1 MSFNKSGDVFLKATT
16 KEITKKVYLRVQAVF
31 KHKAGDSFVL
41 VRTVQT
47 LFLPDILFFQSMFK
61 QVSINHYNFV
71 WFKTSYCINTI
82 IKP

>member
-1 MSFNKSGDVFLKATT
+1 M
-16 KEITKKVYLRVQAVF
+16 F
-31 KHKAGDSFVL
+31 KDKAGGSFVL
-41 VRTVQT
+41 VRTEQT

>member
-41 VRTVQT
+41 VRTV
-47 LFLPDILFFQSMFK
+47 LFFQSMFK

>member
-16 KEITKKVYLRVQAVF
+16 KEITKKVQAVF

-47 LFLPDILFFQSMFK
+47 LFLPDLLFFQSMFK